1 MNIAVCIKQVPDS
14 NEVRVDPETKTM
26 IRQGVESIINPFDGY
41 ALEEAVRIRER
52 LGEGKVT
59 VITMGPPQAE
69 QALREAIALG
79 ADEAVLVTSR
89 VFAGADTWATSL
101 VLALALRKL
110 NPDLILAGKQSV
122 DSDTAQVG
130 PGIACHMDLPQ
141 TCYVSKIREIAKG
154 RAVVERLLDTG
165 KEVLEVELPAVFTVV
180 KEINEPRLPSFKGKM
195 RAKKAEITVW
205 DENAIGARTE
215 DVGLTGSPTMVSDVY
230 NPPRRE
236 GGGEMIEAES
246 AAEAAKIVVG
256 KLRDLKLAR

>member
-14 NEVRVDPETKTM
+14 NDVRVDPETKTM
-26 IRQGVESIINPFDGY
+26 IRQGVESIINPFDAY

-69 QALREAIALG
+69 AALREAISLG

-89 VFAGADTWATSL
+89 AFAGADTWATSL

-141 TCYVSKIREIAKG
+141 TCYVSKIRDIARDK
-154 RAVVERLLDTG
+154 AVVERLMDTG
-165 KEVLEVELPAVFTVV
+165 KEVLEVTLPAVFTVV
-180 KEINEPRLPSFKGKM
+180 KEINEPRLASFKGKM

-205 DENAIGARTE
+205 DENALGVDPD
-215 DVGLTGSPTMVSDVY
+215 DVGLRGSPTIVDDVY

-236 GGGEMIEAES
+236 GGCEFVEAAC
-246 AAEAAKIVVG
+246 AAEAAKIVVDR
-256 KLRDLKLAR
+256 LRELKIVQ